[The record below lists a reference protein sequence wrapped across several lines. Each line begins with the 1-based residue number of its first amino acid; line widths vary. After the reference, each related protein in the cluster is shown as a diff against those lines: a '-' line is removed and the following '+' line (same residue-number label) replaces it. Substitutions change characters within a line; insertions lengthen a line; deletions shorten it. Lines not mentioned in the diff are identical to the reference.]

1 MRNLRLIAL
10 ISLVLVACNA
20 QNNTQNII
28 ITTNTSPPPSNNN
41 LPQVVATTSILCD
54 LTKQVAANTINL
66 TCLIPPD
73 TNPNR
78 YQPKPEDRKA
88 INQAKLILYNGYNL
102 EPEAFKLIKASQS
115 RAPKIAVGERA
126 VPKPQVIQ
134 QGNRRFT
141 NPYLWHDA
149 KNTVTMVSIISNN
162 LKKIAPKNVGLYT
175 KNSQKVQ
182 SEITQLDKW
191 IKLQI
196 ASIPAS
202 QRKLIT
208 SHQELGYYTKAYALS
223 YQVALDASNQENFPS
238 SSSTALI
245 NNLKQARVPT
255 IFAETNIN
263 SGLKSA
269 LTIQVDVRVSE
280 RPIFADNLGLPGSES
295 DTYQKMMV
303 ANTRTIVE
311 GLGGTYLIFEPI
323 ARK

>member
-1 MRNLRLIAL
+1 MRNLRLILL
-10 ISLVLVACNA
+10 IPLLLVACNA
-20 QNNTQNII
+20 QNNTQNVI

-54 LTKQVAANTINL
+54 LTKQIAENTINL

-78 YQPKPEDRKA
+78 YRPKPEDSKA

-102 EPEAFKLIKASQS
+102 EPEAFKLIKASQN
-115 RAPKIAVGERA
+115 RALKIAVAERA
-126 VPKPQVIQ
+126 VSKPQVIQ

-149 KNTVTMVSIISNN
+149 KNAVSMVYIISNN
-162 LKKIAPKNVGLYT
+162 LKKIAPKNAGLYT
-175 KNSQKVQ
+175 RNSQKVQ
-182 SEITQLDKW
+182 SEIAQLDKW
-191 IKLQI
+191 IKLRI
-196 ASIPAS
+196 ATIPAS

-223 YQVALDASNQENFPS
+223 YQIVSGASNEENFPS
-238 SSSTALI
+238 PSSTALI
-245 NNLKQARVPT
+245 NNLKLARVPT
-255 IFAETNIN
+255 IFVETNIN
-263 SGLKSA
+263 SNLNA
-269 LTIQVDVRVSE
+269 LTKQVDVRVSE
-280 RPIFADNLGLPGSES
+280 LPIFANNLGLPGSES